1 MGAKVYTREQETSI
15 ILYDHIFDSFY
26 SACAYINR
34 TVEKYDLAI
43 FLIVSVIAFFSY
55 AVLRLSFLAAVS
67 SICFLVL
74 AFIIRKKA
82 EEEAEYI
89 ERLSSVMAMV
99 SRVAVDNKAIRL
111 FHKDE
116 YLSCITY
123 TNIKTAEYIIRDDE
137 LWLYTRRK
145 TGIGRYSTNVFVIK
159 GFGLECISGIESKG
173 KIFGVTMK
181 EVGSS
186 PNFVSHKGR
195 ERTQT

>member
-15 ILYDHIFDSFY
+15 ILYDRIFDSFY
-26 SACAYINR
+26 SACAYVNR
-34 TVEKYDLAI
+34 TVEKFDVVICLII
-43 FLIVSVIAFFSY
+43 FVIISFSY
-55 AVLRLSFLAAVS
+55 AVLRVNFLAAVS
-67 SICFLVL
+67 SVCILTL
-74 AFIIRKKA
+74 AFIIRQKA

-116 YLSCITY
+116 YLSCIAY

-145 TGIGRYSTNVFVIK
+145 TGIGKYSTNVFVIK
-159 GFGLECISGIESKG
+159 GFGLQCVSGIESKG
-173 KIFGVTMK
+173 KIFDVAIK
-181 EVGSS
+181 EI
-186 PNFVSHKGR
+186 
-195 ERTQT
+195 